1 MPVLVVLSAE
11 AAFEVMKTHDIALSN
26 RPKITFFKK
35 FLYDCK
41 DVALAPNGEYWR
53 RIKSICVLNLLSSK
67 KARSFRTVREE
78 EAKSMIN
85 NIMKQS
91 TSTTSSVFNL
101 SDIFRTLTNDVIF
114 RVTLGTKYNDGDQD
128 GNMFKGLALELNVLE
143 NISI

>member
-26 RPKITFFKK
+26 RPKITFFQK

-41 DVALAPNGEYWR
+41 DVASAPNGEYWR

-114 RVTLGTKYNDGDQD
+114 RVTPGTKYSNGWED
-128 GNMFKGLALELNVLE
+128 V
-143 NISI
+143 